1 MGVAAHLKEAA
12 FRAAGRGL
20 RIAVSARALD
30 RIQGGKP
37 RLQIL
42 VYHRVLPD
50 EDPFA
55 MSAVTCASFAR
66 QMALLR
72 SRFHPLSLS
81 EAADRLEAGDLRPGS
96 VCVTFDDGYADNCRH
111 AWPILRKYGIPATIY
126 LATGLIG
133 TGVVSWYDGV
143 LALMRSSRTERL
155 DYEPAGLRDVPIAQA
170 GLRAAAAFKLLE
182 WLKRFPP
189 AERDAHIA
197 ALTLVLGQAD
207 AEKAMLDWDQVRSMH
222 VGGISFGA
230 HTVTHPILSLIGARE
245 AEAEIAASRD
255 AIQERLQ
262 APVRHFAYPN
272 GKREDYNSGTVEILG
287 RLGFRTAVTTEQGVN
302 DADTDRLQWK
312 RRQPW
317 ETSVNSLYFR
327 MLSERAAA

>member
-20 RIAVSARALD
+20 KAVVSARALD
-30 RIQGGKP
+30 RIQGRKP

-42 VYHRVLPD
+42 VYHRVLPGN
-50 EDPFA
+50 DPFA
-55 MSAVTCASFAR
+55 MSAVSCEAFAR

-72 SRFHPLSLS
+72 SRFHPIPLS

-111 AWPILRKYGIPATIY
+111 AWPILREYGIPATIY

-133 TGVVSWYDGV
+133 TGTVSWYDGV
-143 LALMRSSRTERL
+143 LALMRAPRAERL
-155 DYEPAGLRDVPIAQA
+155 DYEPAGLRGVPIAQA

-197 ALTLVLGQAD
+197 ALERVLGRAD

-222 VGGISFGA
+222 AAGIAFGA

-245 AEAEIAASRD
+245 AEAEIAASRA
-255 AIQERLQ
+255 AIEERLQ

-272 GKREDYNSGTVEILG
+272 GKREDYNADTVGILG
-287 RLGFRTAVTTEQGVN
+287 RLGFRTAVTTEPGVN
-302 DADTDRLQWK
+302 DAGTDRLQWK

-317 ETSVNSLYFR
+317 EASVHSLYFR
-327 MLSERAAA
+327 MLHERSAA